1 MARFFTTCLYF
12 ASLLALAG
20 CASTA
25 TQESL
30 TSTAFSQTNMA
41 TNDTVSTI
49 KILGTLPPGLTLETR
64 PGEYV
69 TDYETVISEEAWAEI
84 VLTPSEYEWVE
95 GEVKGVETTVV
106 PRPPWS
112 ETVTD
117 KYIFQEATTELST
130 RPALYVKNGTVVES
144 AEVIEQVIPAI
155 TKEYKRGIWKTAG
168 PAHERVT
175 PYEFKD
181 GKTRVPIK
189 TFPPKEKIHPAI
201 TQQIAKRKLISPQT
215 YIIKDET
222 GQIIHRF
229 KTRDELKA
237 FLE

>member
-1 MARFFTTCLYF
+1 MARFSTTCLYF

-25 TQESL
+25 TQEPL
-30 TSTAFSQTNMA
+30 TSSAFSQPNTA
-41 TNDTVSTI
+41 AKSDI
-49 KILGTLPPGLTLETR
+49 KILGTLPHGLTLETR
-64 PGEYV
+64 PDEYV
-69 TDYETVISEEAWAEI
+69 TDYVTVVAEPAWAEY
-84 VLTPSEYEWVE
+84 VPVPSEYQWME
-95 GEVKGVETTVV
+95 GEIKGVEKTYV
-106 PRPPWS
+106 PEQLGI

-117 KYIFQEATTELST
+117 RIIFQEARTELLS
-130 RPALYVKNGTVVES
+130 RPALYVKNGTVVET
-144 AEVIEQVIPAI
+144 AEVIERVVPAI
-155 TKEYKRGIWKTAG
+155 TKEVEVRVRKSTAG
-168 PAHERVT
+168 PVMERTT

-181 GKTRVPIK
+181 GKTRVPVK